1 LVTDAEKIEY
11 LVYRIQQAQKEIEAR
26 NYEGG
31 GSAYRHLLKALVV
44 LDFNL
49 FYATNIVSYE
59 RAKDIEKRLLDEQ
72 KLAGYLKRE
81 NF

>member
-1 LVTDAEKIEY
+1 MVTDAEKIEY
-11 LVYRIQQAQKEIEAR
+11 LVYRIQQAQKEIEDQH
-26 NYEGG
+26 YVGG
-31 GSAYRHLLKALVV
+31 GSAYRHLDKALVI

-49 FYATNIVSYE
+49 FYKTNIVSYE

-72 KLAGYLKRE
+72 KSVGYPERV